1 MVSNEKGRLNIMKLA
16 FLYMFLFAGAAV
28 LTVPLAIT
36 SPLMGLAMFAA
47 AAGFKICFWLRI
59 NQEI

>member
-1 MVSNEKGRLNIMKLA
+1 MTMKLA

-47 AAGFKICFWLRI
+47 AAGFKVCFWLRI